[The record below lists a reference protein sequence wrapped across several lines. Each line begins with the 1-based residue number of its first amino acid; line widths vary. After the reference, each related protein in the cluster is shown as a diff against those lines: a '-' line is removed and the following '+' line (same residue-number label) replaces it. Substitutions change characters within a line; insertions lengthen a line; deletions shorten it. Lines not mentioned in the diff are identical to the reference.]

1 MREEQG
7 RSDSENGFSLDGAQD
22 TTQLQ
27 ILYKAR
33 GRKVEELTQ
42 KLQNQEEEMAKEIR
56 ILKHQIAMM
65 KGL

>member
-7 RSDSENGFSLDGAQD
+7 RSDSENGAQD

-33 GRKVEELTQ
+33 GRKIEELTQ